1 MKNIIEKIQKQL
13 EILKEKHSSDFNFIF
28 NSGATD
34 EDFAQLEALF
44 KMPLP
49 EDFKALYRVANGQSI
64 DSQDLLQGEEWL
76 SIERIMDEYQCWL
89 GLYENGDFLENGKDY
104 GCNPDE
110 GIKSDFWFNP
120 KWIPLTSNGADGKM
134 IDLDPTPDGKIGQI
148 IHMIHDAYARELIA
162 PSLKAFFEQFANDLE
177 NDEYLIHKRCGLIRK
192 DDWRNGEWFNSQF
205 ESKE

>member
-34 EDFAQLEALF
+34 EDFAQLEVLF

-120 KWIPLTSNGADGKM
+120 KWLPLTSNGSGDNLM
-134 IDLDPTPDGKIGQI
+134 IDFDPSPKGEIGQI
-148 IHMIHDAYARELIA
+148 IEIYHDEDSRLLKAL
-162 PSLKAFFEQFANDLE
+162 SLKAFFEQYAEDLANNQYLL
-177 NDEYLIHKRCGLIRK
+177 DEYGLRCIRS
-192 DDWRNGEWFNSQF
+192 NH
-205 ESKE
+205 